1 MDTCPNVTETSKPSA
16 KTEPSS
22 GGRSGHAGAT
32 PSVAVRA
39 PPQEARPI
47 RSGKNVE
54 RPRIVARFR
63 SRFPAI
69 GEIAEAATLFCLT
82 AFFLFYGLVPIF
94 GGDGLGLVGAD
105 EPRYA
110 QVAREMLA
118 RHDYVTPV
126 LWGHPWLEKPALYY
140 WRAMFAFREFGVH
153 DWSARLPSASFA
165 FMLVVLIYL
174 HIRRFR
180 NGGQLDAALITAS
193 CAAILS
199 FARGASTDMQLAAPF
214 SIGMLGW
221 YAWYETN
228 SKFWLFDIYFF
239 VGAATLAKGPV
250 APLMALVIIG
260 IFAGLRR
267 EWSLFR
273 RSLWWPGIVLY
284 FAMVLPWVIEVQRRN
299 PTFLR
304 IFFLEHNLE
313 RFATNR
319 FEHYHPFWYYV
330 PVVLLGLTPW
340 AVIAATAFVDAI
352 GGAINE
358 WKARRAKVLYVGHG
372 RAGDAFPEFLVLW
385 ALVPIVFFSFSDS
398 KLPGYVLPAVPPL
411 TILAGDYLNRIRN
424 RGLKPWLLVLHAVL
438 TGILSMF
445 VLLMPLHLHNPEAIP
460 PRTAIIAAGMVGL
473 ATVVFIL
480 ITVARFGLRRLR
492 IATMTP
498 MVILLLYIF
507 GIGPVLGVGPL
518 PNTKHNINLMDM
530 TYSARPLAQIL
541 NQISLPPGI
550 TAVYRVRRDVQ
561 YGISFYR
568 NQRTVNYDVGITVSD
583 PPPDGSGPHGVIID
597 EVKEGSSAE
606 QMGLNRL
613 LGDDL
618 VAVNGQ
624 PVLNAADFEAMRA
637 RWKPGVRLEFE
648 VLDPRIPNKGPQFA
662 GGIMQDGVPDQQH
675 LLVIPQ
681 VCLSEAPCASELHR
695 KLAGR
700 QYDPLFTYPAQNLV
714 VYEVAASHSSEAIH
728 SR

>member
-1 MDTCPNVTETSKPSA
+1 MAETPKRSKLNKRNSGDVAPGRPSLFA
-16 KTEPSS
+16 
-22 GGRSGHAGAT
+22 
-32 PSVAVRA
+32 
-39 PPQEARPI
+39 QARL
-47 RSGKNVE
+47 
-54 RPRIVARFR
+54 
-63 SRFPAI
+63 RFPAMA
-69 GEIAEAATLFCLT
+69 EIAEAATLFCLT
-82 AFFLFYGLVPIF
+82 AFFFFYGLVPIF
-94 GGDGLGLVGAD
+94 GGDGIGLVGAD

-110 QVAREMLA
+110 QVAREMLT
-118 RHDYVTPV
+118 RKDYVTPV

-140 WRAMFAFREFGVH
+140 WRAMFAFREFGIH

-193 CAAILS
+193 CAGILS

-214 SIGMLGW
+214 CIGMLGW

-250 APLMALVIIG
+250 APFMALVIIG

-284 FAMVLPWVIEVQRRN
+284 FAMVLPWFIAVQRRN
-299 PTFLR
+299 PTFLK

-340 AVIAATAFVDAI
+340 AVIAVTSFVDAV
-352 GGAINE
+352 GGSINE
-358 WKARRAKVLYVGHG
+358 WKARRSKFHYVGHG

-385 ALVPIVFFSFSDS
+385 ALVPIVFFSFSES
-398 KLPGYVLPAVPPL
+398 KLPGYVLPALPPL
-411 TILAGDYLNRIRN
+411 AILAGDYLNRIRG
-424 RGLKPWLLVLHAVL
+424 RGLKTWILVVHAIS
-438 TGILSMF
+438 TGILTMF

-460 PRTAIIAAGMVGL
+460 PGKAIVAASMVGV
-473 ATVVFIL
+473 AVVVFIL
-480 ITVARFGLRRLR
+480 ITVARFGLHRLR
-492 IATMTP
+492 VATMTP
-498 MVILLLYIF
+498 MIILLLYIF
-507 GIGPVLGVGPL
+507 GVGPVFGIGPV

-541 NQISLPPGI
+541 NKITPPPGLV
-550 TAVYRVRRDVQ
+550 AVWHVRRDVQ

-568 NQRTVNYDVGITVSD
+568 NERVVNYDIGITVTN
-583 PPPDGSGPHGVIID
+583 PPASADHGPQGVVLD
-597 EVKEGSSAE
+597 DVKEGSSAE
-606 QMGLNRL
+606 EMGLRSL
-613 LGDDL
+613 IGDDV

-624 PVLNAADFEAMRA
+624 PVLNAADFDAMRA
-637 RWKPGVRLEFE
+637 SWKPGVRLEFE
-648 VLDPRIPNKGPQFA
+648 VLDPRIPGKNPQFV
-662 GGIMQDGVPDQQH
+662 GGIMRDGVPDRQH
-675 LLVIPQ
+675 LLVVPESAIPD
-681 VCLSEAPCASELHR
+681 LSQ
-695 KLAGR
+695 KLQGR
-700 QYDPLFTYPAQNLV
+700 DYEPLFTYPAQNLV
-714 VYEVAASHSSEAIH
+714 VYDVRARSSETAAVRSH
-728 SR
+728 

>member
-1 MDTCPNVTETSKPSA
+1 MTETSKIQVQTDTGLGDAEAP
-16 KTEPSS
+16 
-22 GGRSGHAGAT
+22 RSLPAGDPAQDSAGAD
-32 PSVAVRA
+32 AK
-39 PPQEARPI
+39 ARSPGI
-47 RSGKNVE
+47 FLRLRG
-54 RPRIVARFR
+54 
-63 SRFPAI
+63 RFPAL
-69 GEIAEAATLFCLT
+69 GEMTEAVILFCLT

-118 RHDYVTPV
+118 RRDYVTPV

-165 FMLVVLIYL
+165 FMLVVLVYL

-214 SIGMLGW
+214 AIGMLGW

-273 RSLWWPGIVLY
+273 RSLWWPGMVLY
-284 FAMVLPWVIEVQRRN
+284 FAMVLPWFIAVQLRN
-299 PTFLR
+299 PAFLR

-313 RFATNR
+313 RFATDR
-319 FEHYHPFWYYV
+319 FEHYRPFWYYV
-330 PVVLLGLTPW
+330 PVMLLGLTPW
-340 AVIAATAFVDAI
+340 AVIAVTAFVDAV
-352 GGAINE
+352 GGSLKE
-358 WKARRAKVLYVGHG
+358 WRVRRARVLYVGHG

-385 ALVPIVFFSFSDS
+385 ALVPIVFFSFSES
-398 KLPGYVLPAVPPL
+398 KLPGYILPAVPPL

-438 TGILSMF
+438 TGILTMF
-445 VLLMPLHLHNPEAIP
+445 VLLMPLHLHNPEAVP
-460 PRTAIIAAGMVGL
+460 PRVAIIAASMVGV
-473 ATVVFIL
+473 AAAIFIL
-480 ITVARFGLRRLR
+480 ITVARFGLKRLR
-492 IATMTP
+492 VATMTP
-498 MVILLLYIF
+498 MVILLLYMF
-507 GIGPVLGVGPL
+507 GIGPVFGIGPL

-541 NQISLPPGI
+541 DQISPPPGI
-550 TAVYRVRRDVQ
+550 VAVWRVRRDVQ
-561 YGISFYR
+561 YGLSFYR
-568 NQRTVNYDVGITVSD
+568 NERSVNYDVGITVSD
-583 PPPDGSGPHGVIID
+583 PPPSAGPGPHGVVID
-597 EVKEGSSAE
+597 AVKEGSSAE
-606 QMGLNRL
+606 QMGLRRL
-613 LGDDL
+613 VGDDL

-624 PVLNAADFEAMRA
+624 PVLNAADFAAMMA
-637 RWKPGVRLEFE
+637 GWKPGVRLEFE
-648 VLDPRIPNKGPQFA
+648 VVDPRIPDKGPQFA
-662 GGIMQDGVPDQQH
+662 GGTMQDGVPGKQH
-675 LLVIPQ
+675 LLVIPAS
-681 VCLSEAPCASELHR
+681 CLAEVPCAGEFHR
-695 KLAGR
+695 LLAGR
-700 QYDPLFTYPAQNLV
+700 RYEPLFTYPAQNLV
-714 VYEVAASHSSEAIH
+714 VYEVMAGDSGKAIR

>member
-1 MDTCPNVTETSKPSA
+1 MNESRTGNVTETKYPG
-16 KTEPSS
+16 KTEMGSGEPPGHVNSSRSWHALDAPEEPGPAEPGHMVQPRSPSLLT
-22 GGRSGHAGAT
+22 RI
-32 PSVAVRA
+32 RA
-39 PPQEARPI
+39 
-47 RSGKNVE
+47 
-54 RPRIVARFR
+54 
-63 SRFPAI
+63 RFPAVS
-69 GEIAEAATLFCLT
+69 EIAEAATLFGLT

-118 RHDYVTPV
+118 RRDYVTPV

-214 SIGMLGW
+214 AIGMLGW

-239 VGAATLAKGPV
+239 VGAATLAKGPI

-273 RSLWWPGIVLY
+273 RSLWWPGMVLY
-284 FAMVLPWVIEVQRRN
+284 FAMVLPWFIAVQLRN
-299 PTFLR
+299 PTFLK

-313 RFATNR
+313 RFATDR

-330 PVVLLGLTPW
+330 PVMLLGLTPW
-340 AVIAATAFVDAI
+340 AVIAVTAFVDAV
-352 GGAINE
+352 GGSINE
-358 WKARRAKVLYVGHG
+358 WRVRRAKILYVGHG

-385 ALVPIVFFSFSDS
+385 ALVPILIFSFSES
-398 KLPGYVLPAVPPL
+398 KLPGYILPAVPPL

-438 TGILSMF
+438 TGILTMF
-445 VLLMPLHLHNPEAIP
+445 VLLMPLHLRDPEAVP
-460 PRTAIIAAGMVGL
+460 PRIAIIAAGMVGVA
-473 ATVVFIL
+473 ATVFIL
-480 ITVARFGLRRLR
+480 ITVARFGLKRLR
-492 IATMTP
+492 IATITP
-498 MVILLLYIF
+498 MVIVLLYIF
-507 GIGPVLGVGPL
+507 GIGPVFGIPAVHGM
-518 PNTKHNINLMDM
+518 NRNITLMDM
-530 TYSARPLAQIL
+530 TFSSRPLAQIL
-541 NQISLPPGI
+541 DEISPPPGVV
-550 TAVYRVRRDVQ
+550 AVWHVRRDVQ
-561 YGISFYR
+561 YGLSFYR

-583 PPPDGSGPHGVIID
+583 LPPSTGPGPHGVIID
-597 EVKEGSSAE
+597 AVREGSSAE
-606 QMGLNRL
+606 QMGLRRL
-613 LGDDL
+613 VGDDL

-624 PVLNAADFEAMRA
+624 PVLNAADFDAIRA
-637 RWKPGVRLEFE
+637 GWKPGVKLEFE
-648 VLDPRIPNKGPQFA
+648 VLDPRIPDKAPQFA
-662 GGIMQDGVPDQQH
+662 SGTMQDGIPDRRH
-675 LLVIPQ
+675 LLVIPE
-681 VCLSEAPCASELHR
+681 SSIAELR
-695 KLAGR
+695 QTLQGR
-700 QYDPLFTYPAQNLV
+700 RYEPLFTYPAQNLV
-714 VYEVAASHSSEAIH
+714 VYEVAAGDSGNAV
-728 SR
+728 RNR

>member
-1 MDTCPNVTETSKPSA
+1 MAETSNRSQINQG
-16 KTEPSS
+16 SS
-22 GGRSGHAGAT
+22 GKAPRGDRS
-32 PSVAVRA
+32 
-39 PPQEARPI
+39 
-47 RSGKNVE
+47 
-54 RPRIVARFR
+54 RPRPQGKLQVFLNQYRLQ
-63 SRFPAI
+63 SVSEVVEAI
-69 GEIAEAATLFCLT
+69 TLFCLT

-110 QVAREMLA
+110 QIAREMLA
-118 RHDYVTPV
+118 RKDYVTPV

-193 CAAILS
+193 CAGILS

-214 SIGMLGW
+214 CIGMLGW

-250 APLMALVIIG
+250 APFMALVIIG

-273 RSLWWPGIVLY
+273 RSLWWPGMILY
-284 FAMVLPWVIEVQRRN
+284 FAMVLPWFVAVQRRN
-299 PTFLR
+299 PSFLKV
-304 IFFLEHNLE
+304 FFLQHNLE

-340 AVIAATAFVDAI
+340 AVIAVTSFVDAI
-352 GGAINE
+352 GGSINE
-358 WKARRAKVLYVGHG
+358 WKARRTRFHYVGHG
-372 RAGDAFPEFLVLW
+372 RTGDAFPEFLVLW
-385 ALVPIVFFSFSDS
+385 ALVPIVFFSFSES
-398 KLPGYVLPAVPPL
+398 KLPGYVLPALPPL
-411 TILAGDYLNRIRN
+411 TILAGDYLNRIRG
-424 RGLKPWLLVLHAVL
+424 RGLKTWILVLHAVL
-438 TGILSMF
+438 TAILTMF
-445 VLLMPLHLHNPEAIP
+445 VLLMPLHLHDPEAIP
-460 PRTAIIAAGMVGL
+460 PGVAILAAGMVGL
-473 ATVVFIL
+473 AVAVFIL
-480 ITVARFGLRRLR
+480 VTVARFGLHRLR
-492 IATMTP
+492 AATMTP
-498 MVILLLYIF
+498 MIILLLYIF
-507 GIGPVLGVGPL
+507 GVGPVFGIGPL

-541 NQISLPPGI
+541 NRISAPPGMV
-550 TAVYRVRRDVQ
+550 AVWNVRRDVQ
-561 YGISFYR
+561 YGLNFYR
-568 NQRTVNYDVGITVSD
+568 DQRSVNYDIGIHVSD
-583 PPPDGSGPHGVIID
+583 PPPGRDRGPRGVVID
-597 EVKEGSSAE
+597 EVKEGSSADE
-606 QMGLNRL
+606 MGLRSKI
-613 LGDDL
+613 GDDL

-624 PVLNAADFEAMRA
+624 PILNAADFNAMMA
-637 RWKPGVRLEFE
+637 GWKPGVRLEFE
-648 VLDPRIPNKGPQFA
+648 VLDPRIPDKSPLLI
-662 GGIMQDGVPDQQH
+662 GGTMHDGVPDQQH
-675 LLVIPQ
+675 LLVVPESSIPRLRQ
-681 VCLSEAPCASELHR
+681 
-695 KLAGR
+695 KLQGR
-700 QYDPLFTYPAQNLV
+700 DYEPLFTYPAQSLV
-714 VYEVAASHSSEAIH
+714 VYEVRARSSGTAVR

>member
-1 MDTCPNVTETSKPSA
+1 MDESRTGNVTDQV
-16 KTEPSS
+16 KTEPGSGERSGRTNSS
-22 GGRSGHAGAT
+22 RSGALDDAVDDPHRAPSGHAPQGPGFLAGM
-32 PSVAVRA
+32 RA
-39 PPQEARPI
+39 
-47 RSGKNVE
+47 
-54 RPRIVARFR
+54 
-63 SRFPAI
+63 RFPAL
-69 GEIAEAATLFCLT
+69 GEVAEATTLFCLT

-94 GGDGLGLVGAD
+94 GGDGIGLVGAD

-126 LWGHPWLEKPALYY
+126 LWAHPWLEKPALYY

-214 SIGMLGW
+214 AIGMLGL

-239 VGAATLAKGPV
+239 VGAATLAKGPI

-273 RSLWWPGIVLY
+273 RSLWGPGIILY
-284 FAMVLPWVIEVQRRN
+284 FAMVLPWFIAVQRRN
-299 PTFLR
+299 PAFLR

-313 RFATNR
+313 RFATDR

-330 PVVLLGLTPW
+330 PVMLLGLTPW
-340 AVIAATAFVDAI
+340 AVIAVTAFVDAV
-352 GGAINE
+352 GGSINE
-358 WKARRAKVLYVGHG
+358 WKARRARVLYVGHG

-398 KLPGYVLPAVPPL
+398 KLPGYILPAVPPL
-411 TILAGDYLNRIRN
+411 TILAGDYLNRIRG
-424 RGLKPWLLVLHAVL
+424 RGLQPWLLVLHAVL
-438 TGILSMF
+438 TGILTMF

-460 PRTAIIAAGMVGL
+460 PRVAIIAAGMVGL
-473 ATVVFIL
+473 ASMVFIL
-480 ITVARFGLRRLR
+480 ITVAYFGLKRLR

-498 MVILLLYIF
+498 MLILLLYMF
-507 GIGPVLGVGPL
+507 GIGPVFGIGPL
-518 PNTKHNINLMDM
+518 PNTKRNINLMDM

-541 NQISLPPGI
+541 NQISPPPGI
-550 TAVYRVRRDVQ
+550 VAVWHVRRDVQ
-561 YGISFYR
+561 YGLSFYR
-568 NQRTVNYDVGITVSD
+568 NQRTVNYDDGITVSD
-583 PPPDGSGPHGVIID
+583 PPSSEGPGPHGVLID
-597 EVKEGSSAE
+597 EVREGSSAE
-606 QMGLNRL
+606 QMGLRRL
-613 LGDDL
+613 EGDDL

-624 PVLNAADFEAMRA
+624 PVLNAADFDAMRA
-637 RWKPGVRLEFE
+637 GWKSGVRLEFE
-648 VLDPRIPNKGPQFA
+648 VIDPRIPGKAPQFA
-662 GGIMQDGVPDQQH
+662 SGAMQDGIPDRQH
-675 LLVIPQ
+675 LLVAP
-681 VCLSEAPCASELHR
+681 EASVTALR
-695 KLAGR
+695 QTLQGR
-700 QYDPLFTYPAQNLV
+700 RYEPLFTFPAQNLV
-714 VYEVAASHSSEAIH
+714 VYEVMASSSGKAVR